1 MAVDSVFGGQSTGGG
16 NTPTPLSSDALSLL
30 NQFLTD
36 TLGDSITR
44 SNIDGAPAMV
54 GETDDGEILGAIAPP
69 IGIIDGVIVNGVL
82 ELNISLPNAT
92 GVVFGGLDGATPD
105 DFAQY
110 LYDIIDEYSPNDA
123 ETQSLYD
130 AVASL
135 LAAIHAQG
143 VTNVVVRV
151 FDLLSGDSTSSAPL
165 AGGLDNIVIDASAY
179 AGVEVF
185 AINLAQAAPGQGV
198 VFKGVAN
205 AIVAGTGSVSA
216 EGSTAIR
223 IQADMQ
229 AQNMTGGDGNDT
241 LVGGGG
247 ADTLTGGLG
256 DDVFGFN
263 LMGHQVVTDFNTA
276 HDKAAFDVPG
286 VTTLAQL
293 GAMLTGVEQTATG
306 VTYHF
311 GHDASITLT
320 GVSAA
325 DVTTN
330 LILLTI

>member
-1 MAVDSVFGGQSTGGG
+1 MASDSLFGGFSTGGG
-16 NTPTPLSSDALSLL
+16 NTPMPLSPEALGLL

-36 TLGDSITR
+36 TLGTSIERT
-44 SNIDGAPAMV
+44 NIDGAPAVV
-54 GETDDGEILGAIAPP
+54 GETADGEIQGAIAPP
-69 IGIIDGVIVNGVL
+69 IGLIDGSIVNGVL
-82 ELNISLPNAT
+82 NLNISLPNAT

-110 LYDIIDEYSPNDA
+110 LYDIIDEYAPSSA
-123 ETQSLYD
+123 EAQSLMN
-130 AVASL
+130 AVAAL
-135 LAAIHAQG
+135 LEAIHEQG

-151 FDLLSGDSTSSAPL
+151 FDLLTGDSTSSAPL

-185 AINLAQAAPGQGV
+185 AINLSQAAPGQGV

-205 AIVAGTGSVSA
+205 ALVAGTGSVSA
-216 EGSTAIR
+216 EGSTAIQ
-223 IQADMQ
+223 IQADMH
-229 AQNMTGGDGNDT
+229 AQHITGGDGNDT

-256 DDVFGFN
+256 DDVFGFTG
-263 LMGHQVVTDFNTA
+263 LGHHVVTDFDKA
-276 HDKAAFDVPG
+276 HDKLAFEVPG

-293 GAMLTGVEQTATG
+293 GALVTGVEQTTAG